1 MLIEMFSPTSIINLH
16 QIWWLQF
23 EQEFFSGGQTR
34 DSWNLNFYVKF
45 DHKDQYQSIPKSTG
59 SFTMVFCI
67 FCPDLVVLASI
78 GGDLLE
84 GITKNGA
91 NFDF

>member
-1 MLIEMFSPTSIINLH
+1 
-16 QIWWLQF
+16 
-23 EQEFFSGGQTR
+23 
-34 DSWNLNFYVKF
+34 
-45 DHKDQYQSIPKSTG
+45 
-59 SFTMVFCI
+59 MVFCI

-91 NFDF
+91 NLDF